1 MPVPHLRLVAD
12 PEALA
17 QAAADAF
24 LEHGNQAI
32 ARRGR
37 FTVVLS
43 GGSTP
48 KRLYQLLA
56 QPDRRA
62 RIDWSRIDFFW
73 GDERCVPP
81 DHEQSNYG
89 MAWKELL
96 QGLQLD
102 PARIHRLR
110 GEDPDPAAAARSYQM
125 DIADA
130 LGISADDDPPTFDLV
145 FLGMGPDGH
154 TASLFPHTQALQ
166 PTIHWVVPNYVP
178 KFQAHRLTMT
188 PRILN
193 RARAIM
199 FLVGGADKAD
209 VLQEVL
215 EGPLETDRLP
225 SQLIQSDEGNLTW
238 IVDRMAAAKLR
249 NR

>member
-1 MPVPHLRLVAD
+1 MAAPKIRFVDD
-12 PEALA
+12 PETLA

-24 LEHGNQAI
+24 LDHGTQAI
-32 ARRGR
+32 ARSGR

-48 KRLYQLLA
+48 RRLYQLLA
-56 QPDRRA
+56 QSDRRS
-62 RIDWSRIDFFW
+62 RIDWSAIDFFW

-81 DHEQSNYG
+81 DHVQSNYG

-96 QGLQLD
+96 HGLRLD
-102 PARIHRLR
+102 PGRIHRMR
-110 GEDPDPAAAARSYQM
+110 GEDPDQAAAARAYQVA
-125 DIADA
+125 IADA
-130 LGISADDDPPTFDLV
+130 LDIPADDDPPSFDLV

-154 TASLFPHTQALQ
+154 TASLFPQTVALQ

-193 RARAIM
+193 RARAII
-199 FLVGGADKAD
+199 FLVGGQDKAE
-209 VLQEVL
+209 VLKEVL
-215 EGPLETDRLP
+215 EGPLDTDRLP
-225 SQLIQSDEGNLTW
+225 SQLIQSDEGTLTW
-238 IVDRMAAAKLR
+238 FVDGAAGSRLKR
-249 NR
+249 R